1 MLRRKYKAKIVE
13 KCYNQKMGVDF
24 EEMFAPVVK
33 MSSTRV
39 VFGLV
44 AGLDLKIEQ
53 LDVKKTFLHCDL
65 DEDIYMQK
73 LEGFRG
79 KGKEDYLCKLKKNLY
94 GSKLLKNTNDS

>member
-53 LDVKKTFLHCDL
+53 LDVKKTFLHGDL